1 MMLRRNQEVKCV
13 VLRTGLSW
21 FQWEWKDFCKDTNAT
36 RASPSQHGT
45 FGACKTGYGEGV
57 REHSQLSPEPSL
69 VSRVLVVE
77 SAKPKKMA
85 HLCQLGPTFEH
96 LSAVESSD

>member
-36 RASPSQHGT
+36 RASPSQYGT

-57 REHSQLSPEPSL
+57 RALAAGT
-69 VSRVLVVE
+69 RTILVVE
-77 SAKPKKMA
+77 SPG
-85 HLCQLGPTFEH
+85 C
-96 LSAVESSD
+96 

>member
-36 RASPSQHGT
+36 RASPSQYGT

-57 REHSQLSPEPSL
+57 RALAAVTRTIL
-69 VSRVLVVE
+69 GVE
-77 SAKPKKMA
+77 SPG
-85 HLCQLGPTFEH
+85 C
-96 LSAVESSD
+96 

>member
-1 MMLRRNQEVKCV
+1 MTVSPDLINHVATQSRNV

-57 REHSQLSPEPSL
+57 RALAA
-69 VSRVLVVE
+69 VTRTILVVE
-77 SAKPKKMA
+77 SP
-85 HLCQLGPTFEH
+85 GF
-96 LSAVESSD
+96 